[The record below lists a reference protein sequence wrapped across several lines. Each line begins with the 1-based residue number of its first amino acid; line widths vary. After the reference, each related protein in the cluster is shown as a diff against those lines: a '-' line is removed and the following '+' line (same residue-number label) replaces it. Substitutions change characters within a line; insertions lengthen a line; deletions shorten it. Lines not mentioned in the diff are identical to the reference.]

1 MRIMA
6 LDYGSKRIGVAVS
19 DSLGMTAQ
27 GKGVITRS
35 DLREDLKEIAN
46 YISEFDVEK
55 IIVGMPRN
63 MDGSHGSRAEKTQQ
77 FINFLRN
84 NLELPVETWDER
96 LSSAEAE
103 RVLISGDVSRAKR
116 KKVIDQVAAA
126 IILQG
131 YLDSK
136 DRGGNN
142 NARGK

>member
-1 MRIMA
+1 MRILA

-19 DSLGMTAQ
+19 DALGLTAQ
-27 GKGVITRS
+27 GKGVITRK
-35 DLREDLKEIAN
+35 DLREDLKKIEE
-46 YISEFDVEK
+46 YIDEYNVEK

-63 MDGSHGSRAEKTQQ
+63 MDGSYGPRAEKTRQ
-77 FINFLRN
+77 FITFLRRR
-84 NLELPVETWDER
+84 LTLPVETWDER

-142 NARGK
+142 NGRGK